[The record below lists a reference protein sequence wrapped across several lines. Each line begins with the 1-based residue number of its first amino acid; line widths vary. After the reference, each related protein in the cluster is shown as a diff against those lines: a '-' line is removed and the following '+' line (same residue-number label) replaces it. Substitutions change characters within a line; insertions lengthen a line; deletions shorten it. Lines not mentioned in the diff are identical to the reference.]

1 MKKKGVLSTC
11 MLALIIGVMPST
23 AFADIPTTVI
33 PSAGSLLSEL
43 EPERH
48 ITPRPTK
55 PQIDVKLPSPA
66 SSVQTG
72 SILVKQILFVCQ
84 EMDIQKELDF
94 LAADKLN
101 NKLSFE
107 DMQELALAAT
117 NHLRSQG
124 YMTAIVYIPEQKFDD
139 SATLKLNVILGR
151 FGDIVLTN
159 KSELTDQRVL
169 GYTYEIRPGQII
181 TSKTLDKTLL
191 VLNDIPGI
199 IARASLEPGKH
210 PGTANIHLDVTT
222 LEKEGGYISSDNY
235 GSKSTGDWR
244 FGGNY
249 HYNNI
254 SHVGDQLQLN
264 YLTSTHDM
272 DNYSVQY
279 SLPLGRDGANSHI
292 AYSRMNYGLG
302 DKFTYMNADGYAD
315 TFELG
320 FTVPMYRSLMQSSF
334 YDVVYRNRQLTDKMF
349 NGVWNSGKSSDAV
362 DLGFHGYLRS
372 DNSSFTYGLT
382 HTTGEM
388 YMDSEIA
395 KATDLLGTSGWF
407 NKTCL
412 STSFM
417 RRLDERWNATLAV
430 SGQYAYNNLDA
441 SEDFYGTGPNGVRAF
456 SQGELSGDSGLLG
469 TLEFT
474 YTTGQP
480 KLQLAAFIDAARI
493 RYSKDPLPGSGEN
506 YRNLAGAGL
515 SMIWNESRDLYARLD
530 WATPLGDHWSET
542 DNERTSNTWWFR
554 IVKQL

>member
-23 AFADIPTTVI
+23 AYADIPTTVI

-48 ITPRPTK
+48 IMPRPAK
-55 PQIDVKLPSPA
+55 PQIDINMQTPA

-72 SILVKQILFVCQ
+72 RIIAKKIHFVCQ
-84 EMDIQKELDF
+84 ETDVQKELDF
-94 LAADKLN
+94 LTTDKLN
-101 NKLSFE
+101 KKLSFD

-117 NHLRSQG
+117 NHLRDQG

-139 SATLKLNVILGR
+139 SATLRFNVILGR
-151 FGDIVLTN
+151 FGDILLTN

-199 IARASLEPGKH
+199 IARASLEPGKL

-235 GSKSTGDWR
+235 GSTSTGKWR

-349 NGVWNSGKSSDAV
+349 NGVWNSGKSSDAI
-362 DLGFHGYLRS
+362 DLGFHGYLRGE
-372 DNSSFTYGLT
+372 NSSFTYGLT
-382 HTTGEM
+382 HTIGKM
-388 YMDSEIA
+388 YMDSDIA
-395 KATDLLGTSGWF
+395 QATDLLDTAGWF
-407 NKTCL
+407 NKTYL
-412 STSFM
+412 STSFI

-430 SGQYAYNNLDA
+430 SGQYAYNNLDS

-493 RYSKDPLPGSGEN
+493 RYSKDPLPNSGDN
-506 YRNLAGAGL
+506 YRDLAGAGL
-515 SMIWNESRDLYARLD
+515 SIIWNESRDLYARLD
-530 WATPLGDHWSET
+530 WATPIGDHWSET
-542 DNERTSNTWWFR
+542 DNERTNNTWWFR